1 MLHSLK
7 KMFKS
12 NYLFTFG
19 VIICL
24 FWIIMAIIAPFV
36 APYDPVVQDLNLRLK
51 APSAAHIF
59 GTDNFGR
66 DIFSRV
72 IYGGRYS
79 LLAGCLTVVIAGCI
93 GTIYGAIAGYVGGAV
108 DNVMMRLSEM
118 ILSFPSLILAM
129 IINAVM
135 GSNLFNTM
143 FALVIVA
150 WPSYARVMRSV
161 VLSVREN
168 EYVTASEALG
178 ASRIRILLKEIIPNS
193 ITSVLIM
200 ATTDIGNQILMFSTL
215 SFLGLGSAPPTPEW
229 GMMVSDGVQYFNKF
243 WVAGF
248 PGLAI
253 FTMAVGANFIGDG
266 LRDLLD
272 PKLRKQF

>member
-36 APYDPVVQDLNLRLK
+36 APYDPVVQDLTLRLK

-118 ILSFPSLILAM
+118 MLSFPSLILAM

>member
-36 APYDPVVQDLNLRLK
+36 APYDPVVQDLTLRLK

-93 GTIYGAIAGYVGGAV
+93 GTCYC
-108 DNVMMRLSEM
+108 RLCRWYCRQCHDA
-118 ILSFPSLILAM
+118 SF
-129 IINAVM
+129 
-135 GSNLFNTM
+135 
-143 FALVIVA
+143 
-150 WPSYARVMRSV
+150 RDDSV
-161 VLSVREN
+161 FP
-168 EYVTASEALG
+168 VTD
-178 ASRIRILLKEIIPNS
+178 P
-193 ITSVLIM
+193 
-200 ATTDIGNQILMFSTL
+200 GNDYQCSH
-215 SFLGLGSAPPTPEW
+215 
-229 GMMVSDGVQYFNKF
+229 
-243 WVAGF
+243 GF
-248 PGLAI
+248 QP
-253 FTMAVGANFIGDG
+253 V
-266 LRDLLD
+266 
-272 PKLRKQF
+272 

>member
-36 APYDPVVQDLNLRLK
+36 APYDPVVQDLTLRLK

-129 IINAVM
+129 NINAVM

>member
-36 APYDPVVQDLNLRLK
+36 APYDPVVQDLTLRLK

-118 ILSFPSLILAM
+118 TLSFPSLILAM

>member
-36 APYDPVVQDLNLRLK
+36 APYDPVVQDLTLRLK

-118 ILSFPSLILAM
+118 ILSLPSLILAM
-129 IINAVM
+129 IINAVI

>member
-36 APYDPVVQDLNLRLK
+36 APYDPVVQDMTLRLK

-178 ASRIRILLKEIIPNS
+178 ASRSRILLKEIIPNS